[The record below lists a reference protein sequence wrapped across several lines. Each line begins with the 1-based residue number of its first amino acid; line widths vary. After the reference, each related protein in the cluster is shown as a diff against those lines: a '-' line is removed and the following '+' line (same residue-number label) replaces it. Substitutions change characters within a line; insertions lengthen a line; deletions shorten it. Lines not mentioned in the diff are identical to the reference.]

1 MKKLIN
7 TPLFELFHL
16 AVTSKGCQD
25 EKFEKA
31 YNQYIDLLVSLS
43 KSKQSVPE
51 QLREVLYARIELRSL
66 KEKITLSGNDSKT
79 VFIYWNKTLALLDA
93 EVQILKEFSVIG
105 MKNCP
110 VSLSAQCKEKNTSV
124 NLLWKGSD
132 HDLIELIAA
141 LMAAEKISTETG
153 NKPNIVDIVRAFED
167 MFNIQ
172 VKAIYTKR
180 GKVFDRCKETTP
192 FLDSLKES
200 YNHMLEERLK

>member
-16 AVTSKGCQD
+16 AGTGKGCQD

-31 YNQYIDLLVSLS
+31 YNQYTELLVRLS
-43 KSKQSVPE
+43 KSKQSVSE
-51 QLREVLYARIELRSL
+51 QLREVLYARIELKAL
-66 KEKITLSGNDSKT
+66 KEKLTLSGNDSKT
-79 VFIYWNKTLALLDA
+79 VIIYLNKTLALLNV
-93 EVQILKEFSVIG
+93 EVQILKDFSVMG
-105 MKNCP
+105 MKNCT
-110 VSLSAQCKEKNTSV
+110 VSLSARCKEKNTAV

-141 LMAAEKISTETG
+141 LMAAEKISTKTG
-153 NKPNIVDIVRAFED
+153 NKPSIVDIVRAFED

-200 YNHMLEERLK
+200 YNHMLEER

>member
-16 AVTSKGCQD
+16 AGTGKGCQD

-51 QLREVLYARIELRSL
+51 QLREVLYTRIELKSL

-79 VFIYWNKTLALLDA
+79 VFIYLNKTLALLDA

-110 VSLSAQCKEKNTSV
+110 VSSFAHCKEKNTSV